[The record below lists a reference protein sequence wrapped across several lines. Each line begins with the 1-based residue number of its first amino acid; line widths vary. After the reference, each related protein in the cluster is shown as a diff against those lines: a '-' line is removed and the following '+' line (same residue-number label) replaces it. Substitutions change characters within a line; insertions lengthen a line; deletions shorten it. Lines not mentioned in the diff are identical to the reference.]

1 MNKMAERTYK
11 LSKSVS
17 IFEKYITSGSN
28 IEILPL
34 THKKD
39 WFTADQTIEN
49 GIIDTQLCDVFG
61 ENLEYLF
68 YGRPAYYVSY
78 NIETR
83 SDDTYLPVCFVL
95 NPQKIKIHYIFPFD
109 TGAFA
114 NKMYDIFMHEKMD
127 INSFQ
132 LPQSIDFVKDFIYLF
147 YENNDNYYKSKPA
160 KQIASNDLP
169 FEIKAYQNMI
179 NNTGA
184 TSYDSRCRTIEII
197 TREKINLNESL
208 EAIILPTDMT
218 RTEKFKKFHNRN
230 SNITV
235 ITYDTFGDE
244 PGSYNATIRDK
255 MYLYLHDKNY
265 L

>member
-1 MNKMAERTYK
+1 MNEMAERTYT
-11 LSKSVS
+11 LSKRNS
-17 IFEKYITSGSN
+17 IFEKYITIDSN

-39 WFTADQTIEN
+39 WFTADKTIED

-78 NIETR
+78 NIGTR

-95 NPQKIKIHYIFPFD
+95 NPQRIRIHYIFPFD

-114 NKMYDIFMHEKMD
+114 NKMYDDFMHEKMD

-132 LPQSIDFVKDFIYLF
+132 LPQNIDSVKDFIYLF

-160 KQIASNDLP
+160 KQIESNDLP

-179 NNTGA
+179 KNLGA

-197 TREKINLNESL
+197 TREKINLYESL
-208 EAIILPTDMT
+208 EAIILPTDMA
-218 RTEKFKKFHNRN
+218 RTEKFKEFHK
-230 SNITV
+230 SNKKIKI

-244 PGSYNATIRDK
+244 PGSYNSTIRDK
-255 MYLYLHDKNY
+255 MYIYLRDNNY